1 MEDCTAQL
9 DRWTDLQNQFRLQEC
24 PTLQPGEVGYDDC
37 IHEANRSA
45 TYQLI
50 SELPVEARNMFIAP
64 YGGGSLGA
72 KARIV
77 NGQAAKMIFTKES
90 RNWMP
95 SSFI

>member
-1 MEDCTAQL
+1 
-9 DRWTDLQNQFRLQEC
+9 
-24 PTLQPGEVGYDDC
+24 
-37 IHEANRSA
+37 
-45 TYQLI
+45 
-50 SELPVEARNMFIAP
+50 MFIAP